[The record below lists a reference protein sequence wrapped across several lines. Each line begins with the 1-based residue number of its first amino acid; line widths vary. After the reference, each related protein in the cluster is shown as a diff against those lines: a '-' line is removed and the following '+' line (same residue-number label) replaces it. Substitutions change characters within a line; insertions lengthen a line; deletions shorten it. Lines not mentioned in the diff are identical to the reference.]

1 MIEARTP
8 TRSAPFYRMD
18 WDPEFVDRSP
28 MLEPLRAFAS
38 SFQDY
43 SDWPRAADV
52 QRAIDAREIRTATGN
67 ALRLVEPAAARDR
80 YEIGIHARGEMPY
93 RTRDWHDF
101 FNALAWLAY
110 PRTKAALNAAHCE
123 ALRREA
129 AEEEGLKAG
138 TRGRVRDALTLF
150 DESGAIVVT
159 DDPALLEDLRAF
171 RWKRLF
177 SERRERVRASLRV
190 HVFGHALMQKALRP
204 YVGMTAHA
212 LAIVVDRELVGAPPA
227 RQLAGLD
234 MLAAAEIA
242 RLDAPP
248 ALTPLPVLGIPGWW
262 RGNEAESFYDNESY
276 FRPRRTRR

>member
-38 SFQDY
+38 SFRSY

-52 QRAIDAREIRTATGN
+52 QRSIDAREVCTTAGS
-67 ALRLVEPAAARDR
+67 ALRLVEPGDARDP
-80 YEIGIHARGEMPY
+80 YEIGINARGEMPY
-93 RTRDWHDF
+93 RARDWHDF

-110 PRTKAALNAAHCE
+110 PRTKAALNAAHCQ
-123 ALRREA
+123 ALTREA
-129 AEEEGLKAG
+129 AALNAG
-138 TRGRVRDALTLF
+138 TRSRARDALTLF
-150 DESGAIVVT
+150 DESGAIVVS

-177 SERRERVRASLRV
+177 SERRPRVRASLRV
-190 HVFGHALMQKALRP
+190 HVVGHALMEKALRP

-212 LAIVVDRELVGAPPA
+212 LAIVVDRDLVDAPPA

-234 MLAAAEIA
+234 ALAAAEIA
-242 RLDAPP
+242 RLDAPQ

-262 RGNEAESFYDNESY
+262 RENEAASFYDNESY
-276 FRPRRTRR
+276 FRPHRRRR